1 LKYRIR
7 PISNFLLKVSLKYHF
22 VAPGRPPRAAYKPK
36 LKDP

>member
-1 LKYRIR
+1 
-7 PISNFLLKVSLKYHF
+7 VSLKYHF